1 MGKNQMTNK
10 NVSETK
16 GSSELLPMVIEQPLK
31 KVGRMSVSKK
41 YEARDLSWMKFNE
54 RILDL
59 AKEEGYPLLER
70 LKFLSITASNL
81 DEFIMVRMGAIVK
94 KVQERE
100 TATNIN
106 GMTPYQEYK
115 LLLKKLD
122 SFIHRQQKALGNIG
136 EDLATKGYRLIQ
148 PRKQKVS
155 NKTKKWLDC
164 YFEDKVQGLIV
175 PIVFDNS
182 RPFPLIQSKVM
193 NIGVLLEDPRN
204 LNVDMFGTIQVP
216 NIDRVIEI
224 ESKDVPKKERHFILL
239 EDLILMNLDKIFINK
254 TITDHCFYRAL
265 RNFDDDV
272 ENGTNAFLADKMKES
287 LKKREKGD
295 VVALQITKTN
305 KEMIRILHNA
315 LNVDKKHVF
324 EMKNVVDLSMGMGL
338 KVLLTDQEK
347 ATLLFNKFS
356 PQVGK
361 DLVGTHNILDVIDK
375 NDVFLHHPYESFDAV
390 VDFIREAADN
400 PDVLAIRQTLYRLS
414 SNSPIMESL
423 IKAAEN
429 GKQVVVLLEIKARF
443 DEKRNLEWAAKLER
457 AGGHVIYGVDNLK
470 THCKMTLITK
480 RNKKGNLKK
489 YVHIGTGNYNDVTSR
504 IYTDMSVFTSNPSI
518 CNDVFNLFNTLTGFS
533 EPKLK
538 RIIAAPYNLR
548 DKFLEMI
555 DREIEFARKGEPASL
570 TFKVN
575 SLTDKTIIDK
585 LYEASVNGVKCKLI
599 VRGAC
604 CLVTG
609 VEGLSENIEVVSN
622 VGRFLEHSR
631 VYYFLNG
638 GKEEIYIASSDL
650 MERNLDKR
658 FEIAMPVLD
667 QNIRLRIMNI
677 LITQFND
684 TQAYELKGK
693 KYVIRDKKR
702 RLMDA
707 QDQFCKSAIKYNKV
721 KNVNRLFVRNTK

>member
-1 MGKNQMTNK
+1 MGEL
-10 NVSETK
+10 ETK
-16 GSSELLPMVIEQPLK
+16 VTTNAEVVGSSELLPMVVKQPTK
-31 KVGRMSVSKK
+31 EVKSIPAKDK
-41 YEARDLSWMKFNE
+41 YEARDLSWMAFNE

-59 AKEEGYPLLER
+59 AKDKETPLLER

-81 DEFIMVRMGAIVK
+81 DEFIMVRMGALIK
-94 KVQERE
+94 KVLEKESSR
-100 TATNIN
+100 NIN
-106 GMTPYQEYK
+106 GMTPVQEYK
-115 LLLKKLD
+115 ILFKKLN
-122 SFIHRQQKALGNIG
+122 SFIHRQQKSLCSIRK
-136 EDLATKGYRLIQ
+136 ELEEKGYYLYRPSKAIMN
-148 PRKQKVS
+148 PS
-155 NKTKKWLDC
+155 NKRKRWLDN

-204 LNVDMFGTIQVP
+204 PNVDMFGTIQVP
-216 NIDRVIEI
+216 NIERVIEI
-224 ESKDVPKKERHFILL
+224 ESKDVPKGERHFILL
-239 EDLILMNLDKIFINK
+239 EDLILMNLDKIFISRK
-254 TITDHCFYRAL
+254 ITEHCFYRAL
-265 RNFDDDV
+265 RNFDDEV
-272 ENGTNAFLADKMKES
+272 ENNTHTFLADRMKES

-295 VVALQITKTN
+295 VVALEITKAS
-305 KEMIRILHNA
+305 KEITRILQNA
-315 LNVDKKHVF
+315 LKVDKKHVI
-324 EMKNVVDLSMGMGL
+324 EMKELVDLSMGFGINVPL
-338 KVLLTDQEK
+338 SDEEK
-347 ATLLFNKFS
+347 ATLLYKKFT

-390 VDFIREAADN
+390 VDFVREAADN

-414 SNSPIMESL
+414 SNSPIMDSL

-443 DEKRNLEWAAKLER
+443 DEKRNLEWATKLER
-457 AGGHVIYGVDNLK
+457 AGGHVIYGVENLK

-480 RNKKGNLKK
+480 RTRKGNLKN
-489 YVHIGTGNYNDVTSR
+489 YVHIGTGNYNDVTSK
-504 IYTDMSVFTSNPSI
+504 IYTDMSVFTAHPLI
-518 CNDVFNLFNTLTGFS
+518 CKDVFNLFNTLTGFS

-538 RIIAAPYNLR
+538 RIVAAPYNLR
-548 DKFLEMI
+548 DKFIELI
-555 DREIEFARKGEPASL
+555 DREIENAKNGKEALL

-585 LYEASVNGVKCKLI
+585 LYEASANGVKCTMI

-609 VEGLSENIEVVSN
+609 IEGLSENITVVSN

-631 VYYFLNG
+631 VYKFGNNG
-638 GKEEIYIASSDL
+638 KSEIYIASSDL

-667 QNIRLRIMNI
+667 PTIKARIEDI
-677 LITQFND
+677 LMHHITD
-684 TQAYELKGK
+684 THAYELKGK
-693 KYVIRDKKR
+693 KYKKR
-702 RLMDA
+702 GCETEATQLY
-707 QDQFCKSAIKYNKV
+707 FCKTAIKYNKV
-721 KNVNRLFVRNTK
+721 KNVNRLFASHAE

>member
-1 MGKNQMTNK
+1 MGKKQMTNVQ
-10 NVSETK
+10 VSEAK
-16 GSSELLPMVIEQPLK
+16 GSSELLPMVIEQPIK
-31 KVGRMSVSKK
+31 KVARMSVSKK

-59 AKEEGYPLLER
+59 AKDKDTPLLER

-100 TATNIN
+100 TTTNIN

-115 LLLKKLD
+115 LLIKKLD
-122 SFIHRQQKALGNIG
+122 SFIHRQQKTLTNISEELSG
-136 EDLATKGYRLIQ
+136 KGYKLIQ
-148 PRKQKVS
+148 PRKEKVS
-155 NKTKKWLDC
+155 NKTKKWLDN

-239 EDLILMNLDKIFINK
+239 EELILMNLDKIFFNK

-272 ENGTNAFLADKMKES
+272 ESGTNAFLADKMKES
-287 LKKREKGD
+287 LKKREKGE
-295 VVALQITKTN
+295 VVALQITKTD
-305 KEMIRILHNA
+305 KEMTRILHNA

-324 EMKNVVDLSMGMGL
+324 EMKGIVDLSMGMGL
-338 KVLLTDQEK
+338 KVLMNDEEK
-347 ATLLFNKFS
+347 EELLFKKFS

-504 IYTDMSVFTSNPSI
+504 IYTDMSVFTANPSI

-548 DKFLEMI
+548 DKFIEMI

-604 CLVTG
+604 CLITG
-609 VEGLSENIEVVSN
+609 VKGLSENIEVVSN

-667 QNIRLRIMNI
+667 QVIRLRIMNI
-677 LITQFND
+677 LIAQFND
-684 TQAYELKGK
+684 SYAYELKGK
-693 KYVIRDKKR
+693 KYERRDKKNIS
-702 RLMDA
+702 A
-707 QDQFCKSAIKYNKV
+707 QEFFCKNAIKYNKV